1 MSRSFTSRR
10 VGTWALHLSCLGG
23 LAIAYG
29 GSESPPAKS
38 IHASFVDGILIEGL
52 DLGRVVSGQSAV
64 GALSITNA
72 TGIEARIESVES
84 DCACLQISG
93 CPVILSPGETNHLK
107 VHFNSQEEPAFRGR
121 LAIGG
126 PGAGN
131 R

>member
-1 MSRSFTSRR
+1 
-10 VGTWALHLSCLGG
+10 
-23 LAIAYG
+23 
-29 GSESPPAKS
+29 
-38 IHASFVDGILIEGL
+38 
-52 DLGRVVSGQSAV
+52 VVFGQSAV

-121 LAIGG
+121 LAIGVLGRGIDDERVFSTRVHVEVLDG
-126 PGAGN
+126 PRVA